1 MAKFRWWVAR
11 WGGKKKPC
19 NKAWKVSCCIAR
31 RKIWI
36 YIWPEFWCDARFV
49 CTRTRISTK
58 ERRYYAIYIFG
69 QLGIGPVHVMKD
81 IKLIIMIRLMMIHVP
96 KLFFLLFWVQYLK
109 NEFLR
114 LFGLVLIVR
123 LKLFSMNLL
132 QYFLRQLA
140 WTIKSIWKW
149 NSSCAEIRMMILSNE
164 NQENCFD
171 P

>member
-1 MAKFRWWVAR
+1 MVKFRWWVAR
-11 WGGKKKPC
+11 WEKKKPC

-81 IKLIIMIRLMMIHVP
+81 IKLIIMIRLWFMYRNC
-96 KLFFLLFWVQYLK
+96 FFF
-109 NEFLR
+109 
-114 LFGLVLIVR
+114 I
-123 LKLFSMNLL
+123 
-132 QYFLRQLA
+132 
-140 WTIKSIWKW
+140 
-149 NSSCAEIRMMILSNE
+149 ILSSILKKWILTIVWTSAYCAFEVIQYEFIAVFLETIGLNYKI
-164 NQENCFD
+164 D
-171 P
+171 LKMK